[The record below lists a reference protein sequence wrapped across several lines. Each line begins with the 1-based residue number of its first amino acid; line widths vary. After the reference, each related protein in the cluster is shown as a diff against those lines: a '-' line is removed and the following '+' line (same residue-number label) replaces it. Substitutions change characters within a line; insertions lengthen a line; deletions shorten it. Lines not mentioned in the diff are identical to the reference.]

1 MLSIILAIL
10 LLCVSAAFFY
20 YYRCTKTSNDITKK
34 INKLPP
40 QVKTRNFSDEF
51 SFDLD
56 EFSLSSNKNN
66 DNIMDLGIDE
76 EDDEF
81 TLASS

>member
-1 MLSIILAIL
+1 MLSIILTIL
-10 LLCVSAAFFY
+10 LIGVSAAFYY
-20 YYRCTKTSNDITKK
+20 YYRCTKTSNDVTKK

-40 QVKTRNFSDEF
+40 QVKTRNFSDEY

-56 EFSLSSNKNN
+56 EFSLSSNKN
-66 DNIMDLGIDE
+66 DNMYDLDGED
-76 EDDEF
+76 DDEF

>member
-1 MLSIILAIL
+1 
-10 LLCVSAAFFY
+10 VSAAFYY
-20 YYRCTKTSNDITKK
+20 YYRCTSTSNDIAKK

-56 EFSLSSNKNN
+56 EFSLSTNNN
-66 DNIMDLGIDE
+66 DNIDNINSIDDINADSIE
-76 EDDEF
+76 NDGPDDDF
-81 TLASS
+81 TLD